1 MIKGGIKL
9 TKAMYEAMRKKAAE
23 EQLKASKAVAQEAAE
38 KAAAR
43 LKSQKQR
50 DRLELRKSK
59 GIDPTSNIKSPQ
71 FTGPKP
77 KSKTWAA
84 KEAKE
89 KATEGQNIFRKTL
102 GNRSTPDAKA
112 KALLK
117 KDKAALKKE
126 YDTTDKDLIE
136 RIKEGRK
143 YRAEQQSIKDAKAKK
158 AGSYSTA
165 DRPGRK
171 PGDTEAWAGWGRYGK
186 AGKPKYKKGGKI
198 GMGMTKNN
206 YKKGGKV
213 SSCSKRADG
222 CAVKGK
228 TKGRMI

>member
-1 MIKGGIKL
+1 MI
-9 TKAMYEAMRKKAAE
+9 TKAIAQAMKAARAAA
-23 EQLKASKAVAQEAAE
+23 KDKAE
-38 KAAAR
+38 KALSKENKLLDK
-43 LKSQKQR
+43 LKAENKAKYAQAKAN
-50 DRLELRKSK
+50 K
-59 GIDPTSNIKSPQ
+59 GKDISGNIKSPK
-71 FTGPKP
+71 FVGPRP
-77 KSKTWAA
+77 KTQEIMKQESSQGT
-84 KEAKE
+84 
-89 KATEGQNIFRKTL
+89 NIFKKTL
-102 GNRSTPDAKA
+102 GSRSTPDTKV
-112 KALLK
+112 KDLLK
-117 KDKAALKKE
+117 KDMRKLKE
-126 YDTTDKDLIE
+126 QYGTTDKDLIE
-136 RIKEGRK
+136 RIKKGRELNAADAAAK
-143 YRAEQQSIKDAKAKK
+143 RAKMDK
-158 AGSYSTA
+158 AGSYTTA